1 MRQGDILF
9 SFYKYTEDVKVIFEF
24 TKDFKCDM
32 YSIPK
37 GSVIYLNDR
46 NYWHLL
52 SEDKEYPLG
61 KDCPIEIWQIQGVV
75 KQIEAVFVKAK
86 EE

>member
-1 MRQGDILF
+1 MRQDDILF
-9 SFYKYTEDVKVIFEF
+9 SFYKYTKDVKVIFEF

-32 YSIPK
+32 YAIPK
-37 GSVIYLNDR
+37 GSVIYLNNR
-46 NYWHLL
+46 GYWHLL
-52 SEDKEYPLG
+52 SEDKEYLLG
-61 KDCPIEIWQIQGVV
+61 KNCPIEIWQTQGVV